1 MTSVS
6 VHRSTPALADDPA
19 NGRKWRILFPLAPA
33 GG

>member
-1 MTSVS
+1 

-19 NGRKWRILFPLAPA
+19 NGRKWRILFPLALA